1 MGPNHVGSQ
10 EVPVPSSSSKSSG
23 SERNEILS
31 EKRNR
36 EEERR
41 GTVGTALDDQG
52 PGAPDDKLALH
63 RTHTHHLGPLHF
75 RDVDDDDPS

>member
-1 MGPNHVGSQ
+1 MGSNHVGSQ

-23 SERNEILS
+23 SGRDEILS
-31 EKRNR
+31 EKRNHKD
-36 EEERR
+36 ERQD
-41 GTVGTALDDQG
+41 TVGTALDNQG
-52 PGAPDDKLALH
+52 PGAPNDTLALH

>member
-1 MGPNHVGSQ
+1 MGSKHVGSQ

-23 SERNEILS
+23 TERDEILS
-31 EKRNR
+31 EKRNY
-36 EEERR
+36 EEERQD
-41 GTVGTALDDQG
+41 TVGTELDYQG

-63 RTHTHHLGPLHF
+63 RTHTHHLGPLHL